1 MFTKI
6 NFSTSEKLLDP
17 ILYYLMPCSR
27 KGFVERQKLLNKC
40 NDRFSEEVDIL
51 ALISKV
57 RDTYGMLRFLRGK
70 QHKALLRFQK
80 DRTIVMSED
89 SEKS

>member
-6 NFSTSEKLLDP
+6 NFSTSEVLLDP
-17 ILYYLMPCSR
+17 ILNCLMPCSR